1 MSLTKEELI
10 EKLHDLEVS
19 SRMKAA
25 RNAHIVELPDGSKHG
40 HKDRIKASELEG
52 RKEAFKEAGELT
64 RKLESPENTKNGKI
78 YFPKN
83 VADYVAYINDND
95 FEDWYPFDIIGETY
109 KRVNDKVQVNIDPE
123 VEEWIQENEDTFVE
137 GIVNGFKI
145 WEGTDKYYLV
155 SEDNDTTF
163 VHFDNNLK
171 SCWTSPEWFGAT
183 YKTANFEEI
192 TIIKILI
199 EIRESKKIK
208 IQKEEG

>member
-1 MSLTKEELI
+1 ML
-10 EKLHDLEVS
+10 V
-19 SRMKAA
+19 
-25 RNAHIVELPDGSKHG
+25 VQ
-40 HKDRIKASELEG
+40 
-52 RKEAFKEAGELT
+52 
-64 RKLESPENTKNGKI
+64 
-78 YFPKN
+78 FPKN

-109 KRVNDKVQVNIDPE
+109 KRVNDREQINIDPE

-137 GIVNGFKI
+137 GVVNGFKI
-145 WEGTDKYYLV
+145 WEETDKYYLV

-171 SCWTSPEWFGAT
+171 SCWTSPKWFGAT